1 MLGPRRYS
9 IAIRANF
16 LRIRIVRP
24 NPDLLVHLQEVA
36 AVTKAARAV
45 EDLVVDL
52 AAAWLVALVVAAVK
66 STSRTFVASS
76 LLL

>member
-1 MLGPRRYS
+1 M
-9 IAIRANF
+9 
-16 LRIRIVRP
+16 RP

-36 AVTKAARAV
+36 AVTKVARAV
-45 EDLVVDL
+45 EDLVEDL
-52 AAAWLVALVVAAVK
+52 AAAWLVALGVAAVK